1 MFTNVTFSFSSC
13 PFSICSFPSC
23 AAQSDHLPETS
34 NSASCLTFNASIT
47 SKTGNKQT
55 RQSISSNLSVSPN
68 ICNSLT
74 KGLKLHPLPLGKT
87 EPGDANLEQ
96 SSAFQSASQTFT
108 LLGMCWS
115 KTGRF
120 SHTCCTSY
128 KEYDICCWQCAV
140 SPLCNFS
147 REETELQNLLQL
159 LSTGKGNKLAPS
171 SGRDVHG
178 ILLRILETLVQ
189 HFHFRKVHAERAG
202 LRHAELS
209 SSTAVERAQAPL
221 LGRPW
226 LPNHADLNRFSVVP
240 GLTWLH

>member
-1 MFTNVTFSFSSC
+1 MQKWEETLSSFSGATLTNVTFSFSSC

-23 AAQSDHLPETS
+23 VAQSDHLPETS
-34 NSASCLTFNASIT
+34 NSTSCLTFNASIT

-108 LLGMCWS
+108 LLRMCWS
-115 KTGRF
+115 KPGRF

-140 SPLCNFS
+140 SPLCDFS

-178 ILLRILETLVQ
+178 ILLRIW
-189 HFHFRKVHAERAG
+189 
-202 LRHAELS
+202 RHW
-209 SSTAVERAQAPL
+209 SSTSTSGRSMQRGLDSGTHSSALAQLWKEPKH
-221 LGRPW
+221 PYW
-226 LPNHADLNRFSVVP
+226 ADLDYQTMRI
-240 GLTWLH
+240 